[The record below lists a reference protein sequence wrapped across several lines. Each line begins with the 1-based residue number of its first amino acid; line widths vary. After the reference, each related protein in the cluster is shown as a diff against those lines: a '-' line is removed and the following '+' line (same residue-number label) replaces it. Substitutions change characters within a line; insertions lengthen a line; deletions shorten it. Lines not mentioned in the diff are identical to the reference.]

1 MLANMNSQQL
11 EMLDLN
17 EILMTDF
24 LSSSHNDSKMVFNF
38 NDDDGGALLG
48 QDSIRVGLE
57 GGLVGGKM

>member
-38 NDDDGGALLG
+38 NDDDGVALLG
-48 QDSIRVGLE
+48 
-57 GGLVGGKM
+57 